1 MYEWW
6 AASASSWAR
15 VRAFLALSVKRSNGY
30 MRL

>member
-6 AASASSWAR
+6 ERSASSWAR
-15 VRAFLALSVKRSNGY
+15 VRTFLALSVKRSKGY